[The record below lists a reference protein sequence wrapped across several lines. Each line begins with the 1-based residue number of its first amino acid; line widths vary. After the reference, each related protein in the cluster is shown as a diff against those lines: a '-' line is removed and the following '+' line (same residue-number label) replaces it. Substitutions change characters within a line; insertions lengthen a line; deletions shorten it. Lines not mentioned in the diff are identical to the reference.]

1 MSSVPGRFTG
11 KVALVT
17 GASRGIGFAVA
28 ERLVAEGA
36 QVCITARKTEALEAA
51 VETLGGK
58 EHAMLVAGKGDD
70 RTHHSAAVAAAVDV
84 YGRLDVLVNNTG
96 INPAYGPMIEQD
108 LVAARKVFDV
118 NVIGVVGWIKAAYD
132 GWLRANGGAIVNI
145 ASIAGTGPAPGL
157 GYYAASKA
165 ALIQM
170 TQQFAFEL
178 APNVR
183 VNAVAPAV
191 IKTQFARAL
200 YEGREESVAAGYALG
215 RLGVPHDV
223 AGAVA
228 FFASS
233 DADWVTGQTLI
244 IDGGVSL
251 MRGVG

>member
-1 MSSVPGRFTG
+1 MSSVPGRFAG

-36 QVCITARKTEALEAA
+36 RVCITARKTEALEVA
-51 VETLGGK
+51 VESLGGK

-70 RTHHSAAVAAAVDV
+70 VEHHSAAVAAAIDA

-96 INPAYGPMIEQD
+96 INPAFGPMIEQE
-108 LVAARKVFDV
+108 LSAARKVFDV
-118 NVIGVVGWIKAAYD
+118 NVLGVVGWIKAAYD
-132 GWLRANGGAIVNI
+132 AWLGANGGAIVNI
-145 ASIAGTGPAPGL
+145 ASIAGTAPAPGL

-170 TQQFAFEL
+170 TQQLGFEL
-178 APNVR
+178 APKIR

-200 YEGREESVAAGYALG
+200 YEGREEEAAAGYALG
-215 RLGVPHDV
+215 RLGLPHDV

-233 DADWVTGQTLI
+233 DADWITGQTLV

>member
-1 MSSVPGRFTG
+1 MSSVPGRFAG

-28 ERLVAEGA
+28 ERLVSEGA
-36 QVCITARKTEALEAA
+36 RVCITARKTEALEAA
-51 VETLGGK
+51 VESLGGK

-70 RTHHSAAVAAAVDV
+70 TEHHAAAVAAAIDG

-96 INPAYGPMIEQD
+96 INPAFGPMIEQE
-108 LVAARKVFDV
+108 LSAARKTFDV
-118 NVIGVVGWIKAAYD
+118 NVIGVVGWIRAAYD
-132 GWLRANGGAIVNI
+132 GWLAANGGAIVNI

-170 TQQFAFEL
+170 TQQLGFEL
-178 APNVR
+178 APKIR

-200 YEGREESVAAGYALG
+200 YEGREEEAAAGYALG
-215 RLGVPHDV
+215 RLGLPHDV

-233 DADWVTGQTLI
+233 DADWITGQTLV